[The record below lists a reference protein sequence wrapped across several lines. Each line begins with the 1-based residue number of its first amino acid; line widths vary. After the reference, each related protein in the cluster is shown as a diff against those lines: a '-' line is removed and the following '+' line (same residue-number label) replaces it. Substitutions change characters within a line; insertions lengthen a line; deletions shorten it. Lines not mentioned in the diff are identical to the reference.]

1 MVKQTINGLK
11 ILLMK
16 AINKPKKISIFALIF
31 ISINSFS
38 SEPIAYLNSLGY
50 EPAQKKLAHSKNGM
64 VTTQHFLATAV
75 GEKILNQGGN
85 AYDASIAIAFT
96 LAVVL
101 PRAGNI
107 GGGGFMVIYDNET
120 KKPYS
125 IDFREKAPKLS
136 SKDMYLKE
144 DGSFNDKNLSTVG
157 YLASGVPGTVAGLWE
172 VHQKFGSLPW
182 HVLIEDAI
190 NYADKGFVITPFLAD
205 ILLEYSEALSI
216 YPETKKI
223 FQKHYPDFKNKILIQ
238 KDLAN
243 SLKIIAAEGKK
254 GFYEGE
260 IAEKISNEMSANN
273 GLISKSDLKK
283 YAPVWREP
291 LMSDYRDVKIITMG
305 PPSSGGLHVIQM
317 LNVLEN
323 YDLKKIGHNSSEYI
337 NLLAE
342 VMKYAY
348 ADRSKYLGDPDF
360 YKVPI
365 EKITSKEYA
374 KKISKNIKIGFAESV
389 NDIYPGKFIDKES
402 DETTHFSVVDITG
415 NVVSMTYTLNST
427 FGSKV
432 VIEGT
437 GILMNNEMDD
447 FSAAP
452 GIPNQFNLL
461 GAEANEIIPYKR
473 PLSSM
478 TPTIVLKNN
487 EFFFTTGS
495 PGGARIISAVFQSI
509 LNIVDFNMNLEDATF
524 AKRIHHQWYPDILEY
539 EFSIDKDVNNDLK
552 KMNYETVSIL
562 PLTCLQTI
570 MFKEGIYYGYGDFRR
585 VDALASG
592 EIDD

>member
-1 MVKQTINGLK
+1 MAKQTINGLK

-16 AINKPKKISIFALIF
+16 AINKLKKISIFALIF

-182 HVLIEDAI
+182 HELIEDAI

-216 YPETKKI
+216 YPETKK
-223 FQKHYPDFKNKILIQ
+223 YFKNIILILKIKYLFKKILQ
-238 KDLAN
+238 
-243 SLKIIAAEGKK
+243 
-254 GFYEGE
+254 
-260 IAEKISNEMSANN
+260 
-273 GLISKSDLKK
+273 
-283 YAPVWREP
+283 
-291 LMSDYRDVKIITMG
+291 
-305 PPSSGGLHVIQM
+305 
-317 LNVLEN
+317 
-323 YDLKKIGHNSSEYI
+323 
-337 NLLAE
+337 
-342 VMKYAY
+342 
-348 ADRSKYLGDPDF
+348 
-360 YKVPI
+360 
-365 EKITSKEYA
+365 
-374 KKISKNIKIGFAESV
+374 
-389 NDIYPGKFIDKES
+389 
-402 DETTHFSVVDITG
+402 
-415 NVVSMTYTLNST
+415 
-427 FGSKV
+427 
-432 VIEGT
+432 
-437 GILMNNEMDD
+437 IL
-447 FSAAP
+447 
-452 GIPNQFNLL
+452 
-461 GAEANEIIPYKR
+461 
-473 PLSSM
+473 
-478 TPTIVLKNN
+478 
-487 EFFFTTGS
+487 
-495 PGGARIISAVFQSI
+495 
-509 LNIVDFNMNLEDATF
+509 
-524 AKRIHHQWYPDILEY
+524 
-539 EFSIDKDVNNDLK
+539 
-552 KMNYETVSIL
+552 
-562 PLTCLQTI
+562 
-570 MFKEGIYYGYGDFRR
+570 
-585 VDALASG
+585 
-592 EIDD
+592 